1 MAYPCPKDPTH
12 LSTDPDYCSEC
23 GAKIAAQTAPAQTA
37 SAPAA
42 SASSPDAVCPDC
54 GTRRSGAAKFCEVCR
69 YNFDTGTSSG
79 AAPASP
85 PVTPAPPPAAIAPV
99 IPNFPTRKFD
109 AVATVDPSLNTYPD
123 PSLPIPVGEP
133 EHVFPLDLP
142 ENLIGRRSESR
153 GIYPEVS
160 LKDPGVS
167 GRHAKLLVEND
178 AVQLLELG
186 STNGT
191 RLNGVEVQAGVKTAL
206 NVGDVVT
213 LGCWTRIEIRER

>member
-23 GAKIAAQTAPAQTA
+23 GAKIAPQTAPSPT
-37 SAPAA
+37 A
-42 SASSPDAVCPDC
+42 SASSSDAVCPDC
-54 GTRRSGAAKFCEVCR
+54 GTPRSGDAKFCEVCR
-69 YNFDTGTSSG
+69 YNFDTGASSG
-79 AAPASP
+79 A
-85 PVTPAPPPAAIAPV
+85 TPAPPPAAATPAAIAPV

-109 AVATVDPSLNTYPD
+109 AVVIVDPSLNTYPD
-123 PSLPIPVGEP
+123 PSLPIPVVEP